1 MTYGPFSSVYGIT
14 SCAIALKVYIDNERE
29 HYEYCMKNYE
39 DLDGKKATEQD
50 FYTALA
56 WKNDAEHSKYAI
68 RILERLADI
77 FEETLTPEA
86 LNDIHSTFKHLDDYE
101 SKKAV

>member
-1 MTYGPFSSVYGIT
+1 MAYGPFSSVYGIT

-29 HYEYCMKNYE
+29 HYEYCMKHYE
-39 DLDGKKATEQD
+39 ELGGTKAKGQD

-56 WKNDAEHSKYAI
+56 WKNEAEHSEYAI

-77 FEETLTPEA
+77 FAETLTPEA
-86 LNDIHSTFKHLDDYE
+86 LNDIHSKFKHLDDCE